1 METLPAYVSIVFI
14 LTTFAAIG
22 FLLQATKAVGLT
34 KLPSRI
40 LIFVLPL
47 WIMFQGVLAVGGFYL
62 KVDAMPP
69 RIALF
74 GVWPA
79 VLFIACYFIFFR
91 RSFIE
96 RLPLKILTLVHIV
109 RIPVE
114 LTLLWLYF
122 GGQVPRMMT
131 FEGLNFDIL
140 SGVIA
145 IGAFA
150 LGFRG
155 NRPVRSVLIAFN
167 VIGLLLLVNI
177 VSIAILSLPTPIQRL
192 NFDQPNWAVLY
203 FPYVWLPSI
212 VVPIVLFSHLASLW
226 QLLITRHRTETLN
239 SANS

>member
-34 KLPSRI
+34 KLHSRI

-62 KVDAMPP
+62 KTDVMPP
-69 RIALF
+69 RIALA

-79 VLFIACYFIFFR
+79 VLLIVIYFIFFR
-91 RSFIE
+91 RSYIE
-96 RLPLKILTLVHIV
+96 RLPLKLLTLVHVV

-114 LTLLWLYF
+114 ITLLWLYL

-140 SGVIA
+140 SGVFA
-145 IGAFA
+145 IVAFA
-150 LGFRG
+150 VGFQR
-155 NRPVRSVLIAFN
+155 NIAVKPVLITFN
-167 VIGLLLLVNI
+167 ILGLLLLINI

-192 NFDQPNWAVLY
+192 NFDQSNWAVLY
-203 FPYVWLPSI
+203 FPYVWLPTI

-226 QLLITRHRTETLN
+226 QLVAKQPRQKL
-239 SANS
+239 

>member
-1 METLPAYVSIVFI
+1 MEGLPAYVSIVFI

-22 FLLQATKAVGLT
+22 FLLQATKAIGLT

-40 LIFVLPL
+40 LIFLLPL
-47 WIMFQGVLAVGGFYL
+47 WIMLQAVLAVYGFFL
-62 KVDAMPP
+62 KTDVMPP

-79 VLFIACYFIFFR
+79 VLLIVIYFVFFR
-91 RSFIE
+91 RSYIE
-96 RLPLKILTLVHIV
+96 RLPLKLLTLVHV
-109 RIPVE
+109 LRIPVE

-140 SGVIA
+140 SGVLA
-145 IGAFA
+145 LAAFV

-155 NRPVRSVLIAFN
+155 NTVNKPILVAFN
-167 VIGLLLLVNI
+167 IIGLLLLINI

-212 VVPIVLFSHLASLW
+212 VVPIVLFAHLASLW
-226 QLLITRHRTETLN
+226 QLLGKRPATETLA
-239 SANS
+239 STDS